1 MYFCQCQAG
10 FAAKKSI
17 FPILSSR
24 IGSDKIAIYFYNLTS
39 IIMTEYDILKGLRH
53 SEQLVVEHK
62 DTAAVYGSGALEV
75 FATPAMIAL
84 MEKTCLMAVYDKVG
98 EGNTTVGIAVN
109 IKHLKAS
116 PVGATIRCEAELV
129 EVDRRRLV
137 FAVKCFEGD
146 TLIGEGIH
154 ERFVVE
160 SAKFMAKL

>member
-1 MYFCQCQAG
+1 M
-10 FAAKKSI
+10 
-17 FPILSSR
+17 
-24 IGSDKIAIYFYNLTS
+24 D
-39 IIMTEYDILKGLRH
+39 YDTLKGLRH
-53 SEQLVVEHK
+53 SEELVVEHE

-84 MEKTCLMAVYDKVG
+84 MEKTCLMSVCDKIG

-116 PVGATIRCEAELV
+116 SVGATIRCEAELT

-137 FAVKCFEGD
+137 FKVQCFEGENI
-146 TLIGEGIH
+146 IGEGIH

>member
-1 MYFCQCQAG
+1 M
-10 FAAKKSI
+10 I
-17 FPILSSR
+17 
-24 IGSDKIAIYFYNLTS
+24 
-39 IIMTEYDILKGLRH
+39 EYDTLKGLRH
-53 SEQLVVEHK
+53 TEWLVVLPQ

-84 MEKTCLMAVYDKVG
+84 MEKTCLMAVCDKIG

-116 PVGATIRCEAELV
+116 PVGSTIRCDAELV

-137 FAVKCFEGD
+137 FSVKCFENE

-154 ERFVVE
+154 ERFVVD
-160 SAKFMAKL
+160 SAKFMSKLF

>member
-1 MYFCQCQAG
+1 MM
-10 FAAKKSI
+10 
-17 FPILSSR
+17 
-24 IGSDKIAIYFYNLTS
+24 DYNT
-39 IIMTEYDILKGLRH
+39 LKGLRH

-84 MEKTCLMAVYDKVG
+84 MERTCLMSVCDQIG

-116 PVGATIRCEAELV
+116 PVGSTIRCEAELT

-137 FAVKCFEGD
+137 FKVQCFEGEN
-146 TLIGEGIH
+146 LIGEGIH

-160 SAKFMAKL
+160 SAKFMAKLV

>member
-1 MYFCQCQAG
+1 ME
-10 FAAKKSI
+10 
-17 FPILSSR
+17 
-24 IGSDKIAIYFYNLTS
+24 YNN
-39 IIMTEYDILKGLRH
+39 LKGLRH

-84 MEKTCLMAVYDKVG
+84 MEKTCLMSVCDKIG
-98 EGNTTVGIAVN
+98 ECNTTVGLAVN

-116 PVGATIRCEAELV
+116 PVGSTVRCEAELV

-137 FAVKCFEGD
+137 FAVKCFEGEN
-146 TLIGEGIH
+146 LIGEGIH

>member
-1 MYFCQCQAG
+1 M
-10 FAAKKSI
+10 
-17 FPILSSR
+17 
-24 IGSDKIAIYFYNLTS
+24 
-39 IIMTEYDILKGLRH
+39 EYDMLKGLCY
-53 SEQLVVEHK
+53 SETLVVEHK

-84 MEKTCLMAVYDKVG
+84 MEKTCLEGVNSKIG

-116 PVGATIRCEAELV
+116 PVGAIVRCDAELV

-137 FAVKCFEGD
+137 FSVKCFEGD

>member
-1 MYFCQCQAG
+1 M
-10 FAAKKSI
+10 I
-17 FPILSSR
+17 
-24 IGSDKIAIYFYNLTS
+24 
-39 IIMTEYDILKGLRH
+39 EYDTLKGLRH
-53 SEQLVVEHK
+53 SEWLVVEHQ

-84 MEKTCLMAVYDKVG
+84 MEKTCLMTVCDKIG

-116 PVGATIRCEAELV
+116 PVGSTIRCDAELV

-137 FAVKCFEGD
+137 FSVKCFENE

-154 ERFVVE
+154 ERFVVD
-160 SAKFMAKL
+160 SAKFMAKLF